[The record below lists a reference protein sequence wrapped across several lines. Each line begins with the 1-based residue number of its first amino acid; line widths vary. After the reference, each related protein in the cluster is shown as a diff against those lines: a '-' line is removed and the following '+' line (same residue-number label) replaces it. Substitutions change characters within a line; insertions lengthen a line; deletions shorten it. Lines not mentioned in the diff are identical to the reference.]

1 MKMKRNI
8 LILISAM
15 GVLLCASCEKCVTC
29 SYQAIGL
36 PVYSSEYCSKRS
48 KDIDAFKKSVSES
61 AQIYGTSATC
71 VDKK

>member
-1 MKMKRNI
+1 MKVIKLTI
-8 LILISAM
+8 LVIFSSILFS
-15 GVLLCASCEKCVTC
+15 SCEKCVTC
-29 SYQAIGL
+29 TYSAIGL
-36 PVYSSEYCSKRS
+36 PTYTGDYCSKRS